1 METASNRRHPD
12 RDEAQTAP
20 SSGGLLRKHWFW
32 TVLVTSIVVVWLAPV
47 IVTHSPLLNGI
58 LARATMKLN
67 GRVTVRSASLGW
79 FSPITLDGVVI
90 LDQRGQTVAEIE
102 QVCSERSLAGIACN
116 HGDLGRIRLQRPSLT
131 LILRDD
137 GSNLEDLVT
146 QCLAEEKPSS
156 GGPGQAIGVQIEVE
170 DGRVAVHHVRTGRS
184 WQIDKVQAS
193 CLLAADPTKP
203 IAIKLSGVVANH
215 RRPGQFAFSGTIYP
229 ASNGPSPD
237 GKGDRRLLCE
247 APGGP
252 SRQKAPVPFS
262 DGSPPAAAPDNEFLL
277 QTDGLPLAIFA
288 PW

>member
-1 METASNRRHPD
+1 METAGDRQNPD
-12 RDEAQTAP
+12 LDEPQAEP
-20 SSGGLLRKHWFW
+20 SPGGLLRKHWFW

-47 IVTHSPLLNGI
+47 IVTHSPLVNAI

-67 GRVTVRSASLGW
+67 GRVTVCSASLGW
-79 FSPITLDGVVI
+79 FSPMTLDGVVI

-102 QVCSERSLAGIACN
+102 HVCSERSLSGIACN

-146 QCLAEEKPSS
+146 QCLPEMKPSL

-170 DGRVAVHHVRTGRS
+170 DGRVTVHHVRTGRS

-193 CLLAADPTKP
+193 CVLAADPTKP

-215 RRPGQFAFSGTIYP
+215 RRPGQFALSGTIY
-229 ASNGPSPD
+229 
-237 GKGDRRLLCE
+237 GKGDRHLLCE

-252 SRQKAPVPFS
+252 FRQKVPVPFP
-262 DGSPPAAAPDNEFLL
+262 GPQRERN
-277 QTDGLPLAIFA
+277 
-288 PW
+288 